1 MRVCVSVCVCVLSGK
16 SVLKIKQN
24 LKYRQQY
31 RNAIFLNNFAL
42 LFYVLSKYIF
52 SLNICTIK
60 QNNILRIYI
69 YIYIQY
75 LTKVSTPLTFQ
86 QKGQYCKN

>member
-1 MRVCVSVCVCVLSGK
+1 MRVCVCVCVLSGK

-31 RNAIFLNNFAL
+31 RSAIFFNNFAL
-42 LFYVLSKYIF
+42 LFYVLSKYII

-60 QNNILRIYI
+60 
-69 YIYIQY
+69 
-75 LTKVSTPLTFQ
+75 
-86 QKGQYCKN
+86 